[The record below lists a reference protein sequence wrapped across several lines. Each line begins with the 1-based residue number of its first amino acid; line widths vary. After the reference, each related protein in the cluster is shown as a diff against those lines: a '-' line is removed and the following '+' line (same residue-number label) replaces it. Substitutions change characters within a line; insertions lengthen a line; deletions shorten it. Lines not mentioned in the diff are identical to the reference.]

1 MFFEGTRTEEKVKN
15 PQGEWEEMSLLKSWY
30 AIRDHFDN
38 ALQDISELESE
49 KAKTKLQDWFDVLS
63 KVMKLWQLGQ
73 DGKLPNSLRE
83 NGDKSKREEVDDF
96 YIFLFDEEETEYFFR
111 QGRKFTRKRTERV
124 LAFWCFNAGIAF
136 KQIQAL

>member
-63 KVMKLWQLGQ
+63 KVMKLWQDTFLR
-73 DGKLPNSLRE
+73 NRIRMSL
-83 NGDKSKREEVDDF
+83 
-96 YIFLFDEEETEYFFR
+96 FLMLLMPT
-111 QGRKFTRKRTERV
+111 K
-124 LAFWCFNAGIAF
+124 
-136 KQIQAL
+136 